1 MSKFNSFVSIDLN
14 DYNALILKN
23 KEQEETI
30 NKRCEEIMKLKEDKE
45 MYETILK
52 NSLVKVAINDSDYYL
67 ERIYNNKDSDNLYNK
82 EVIFERLRKICG
94 SVSIVNECV
103 ELAIKEFELIKQGET
118 NGN

>member
-23 KEQEETI
+23 KEQEELVI
-30 NKRCEEIMKLKEDKE
+30 AQSEEIVKLQEDKE
-45 MYETILK
+45 VFETLLK
-52 NSLVKVAINDSDYYL
+52 DSLVKVAISDSDYYL
-67 ERIYNNKDSDNLYNK
+67 ERIYNNKDSDNSYNK

-94 SVSIVNECV
+94 SVSIAEECV

>member
-23 KEQEETI
+23 KEQEELI
-30 NKRCEEIMKLKEDKE
+30 IAQSQEIMKLQENKE
-45 MYETILK
+45 MFETLLK

-67 ERIYNNKDSDNLYNK
+67 ERIINKQDADESYSK
-82 EVIFERLRKICG
+82 GVVGERLRKICG
-94 SVSIVNECV
+94 SVSIAEECV

-118 NGN
+118 NGD